1 MAILPVDI
9 QALLVRMDSVSKM
22 QQMQQ
27 EGVVLAQAVKGGEL
41 SELSQIE
48 SSRVNDV
55 KPHPDGNNKIEDE
68 QKKQKKGYVQKR
80 KKNGG
85 GKKEEER
92 KKFEEP
98 YKGTHVDIKR

>member
-9 QALLVRMDSVSKM
+9 QALLVRMDSVSKT

-27 EGVVLAQAVKGGEL
+27 EGIVLAQAVKGGEL

-55 KPHPDGNNKIEDE
+55 KPHPDGDSKIEDK
-68 QKKQKKGYVQKR
+68 QKKQKKEYVQQR
-80 KKNGG
+80 KQNGG

-98 YKGTHVDIKR
+98 YKGTYIDITR